1 MKRCIRICMEKNILS
16 ISSNQTVALFSES
29 AGIKNFAKEKILDR
43 FVNSFLV
50 VAGKR
55 EWQEEKE
62 IRYVKLNQSE
72 RRNFGSLT
80 QIVEQDGVT
89 QVEKR
94 AMCKEAMPF
103 LQSLEKAGAQKLPG
117 SYENLVCRYEDEAVV
132 YPFLTGI
139 TLNGKVK
146 RWVEEERF
154 DKVEKALREFYETYF
169 QDRRRGV
176 SYQTEE
182 FCRVFG
188 KYPGKDYYECIQP
201 ANVYFYLRQY
211 LFGRGWKQDY

>member
-1 MKRCIRICMEKNILS
+1 M
-16 ISSNQTVALFSES
+16 
-29 AGIKNFAKEKILDR
+29 AG
-43 FVNSFLV
+43 
-50 VAGKR
+50 R
-55 EWQEEKE
+55 EE
-62 IRYVKLNQSE
+62 IHYVKLNQSRKKE
-72 RRNFGSLT
+72 FRALT

-169 QDRRRGV
+169 QDRRTGSFLSDRSFVGYLA
-176 SYQTEE
+176 SIREKIIMN
-182 FCRVFG
+182 VFS
-188 KYPGKDYYECIQP
+188 
-201 ANVYFYLRQY
+201 RQM
-211 LFGRGWKQDY
+211 WI

>member
-1 MKRCIRICMEKNILS
+1 M
-16 ISSNQTVALFSES
+16 
-29 AGIKNFAKEKILDR
+29 
-43 FVNSFLV
+43 
-50 VAGKR
+50 
-55 EWQEEKE
+55 
-62 IRYVKLNQSE
+62 KLNQSRKKE
-72 RRNFGSLT
+72 FRLLT

-201 ANVYFYLRQY
+201 ANVDLICANIFSEEDGNKIIDYEWVFPFPVPVPFIMWRMIHELYTRIPALHMWAATGWM
-211 LFGRGWKQDY
+211 FTENRGYRWIFQRLSGKSTERPR